1 MKLLNF
7 KIASEA
13 VEAAQS
19 KSVMLEMMGVGFSKG
34 GQNWPQ
40 ICSTTLSFRDRGH
53 FRGHTYYLIGIF
65 APNF

>member
-1 MKLLNF
+1 M
-7 KIASEA
+7 
-13 VEAAQS
+13 EAANS
-19 KSVMLEMMGVGFSKG
+19 YSIMLGVRDVGFTKG

-40 ICSTTLSFRDRGH
+40 ICSTKLSLRDRGH